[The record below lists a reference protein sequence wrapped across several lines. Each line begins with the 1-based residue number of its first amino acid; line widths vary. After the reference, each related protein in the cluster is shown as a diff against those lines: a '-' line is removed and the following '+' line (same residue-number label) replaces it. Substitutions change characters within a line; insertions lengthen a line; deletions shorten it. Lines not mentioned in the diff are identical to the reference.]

1 MAESASSCSSPPPV
15 FSPLPLNS
23 RLSHRTFSY
32 EYENGGSEAMQKD
45 ALKHVENIVYE
56 RYILDLKGMHANN
69 QILFYAMPPGIISFE
84 YLMFTKSTPKELYL
98 LM

>member
-56 RYILDLKGMHANN
+56 RYILDLKGMNVDCR
-69 QILFYAMPPGIISFE
+69 QPISVLQYAIWHHF
-84 YLMFTKSTPKELYL
+84 L
-98 LM
+98 